1 MSLGKERAKIFGIV
15 IAILT
20 IFSVLLITGAK
31 TFQTATEQPLY
42 NASKNLK
49 KGDTEVVTEE
59 VLNYIPQEATSVYSV
74 VPKSKEDTNKW
85 WTQFLLTSKY
95 RLTPTIEL
103 GSVSDHVK
111 QMTLF
116 NIPAKD
122 SYAEEAVIILELK
135 NKKTG
140 MEDLDHMIENIP
152 SGSDTLIRNP
162 KDDLLVLTSPL
173 AFDSVMEVV
182 ESGKN
187 SLKNNKAFVNDTKEV
202 KDALLWFNFGGFLES
217 ITSEGVKKQNPEAV
231 ETITKKL
238 MGFEDDT
245 RWIGKSTDYGKSW
258 VGTFPSGGYDRDI
271 QNIEEFTQAVN
282 EDVTYDSET
291 EKGSEGNNDSS
302 SEGNN
307 DSSEDK
313 GSENSEAPKD
323 SEDVKNSDDDIPAGE
338 GDIDMGSFVAGPLMM
353 VSESVSVVA
362 KGKDEKGKVT
372 DNGTDNGTDKGTDKG
387 TGNTIEA
394 GQVTDPYTGKPVKAQ
409 GDLEYYDTI
418 VTLSPGMLTNSLSF
432 AGIPLSNIS
441 LYTFNIKEGEMKATI
456 DYVSDDVENETIEAP
471 DDEDRASTQDK
482 EATDK

>member
-1 MSLGKERAKIFGIV
+1 MSLRKDRVKIFGIV

-31 TFQTATEQPLY
+31 TFQIATEQPLY

-59 VLNYIPQEATSVYSV
+59 VLSYVPQEATSVYSV

-162 KDDLLVLTSPL
+162 KDNLLVLSSPL

-187 SLKNNKAFVNDTKEV
+187 SLKNNKEFVNDTKEV

-238 MGFEDDT
+238 MGFKDDT
-245 RWIGKSTDYGKSW
+245 RWIGKSNDYGKSW

-282 EDVTYDSET
+282 EDVTYESET

-302 SEGNN
+302 EDKGTE
-307 DSSEDK
+307 DKGSEDK
-313 GSENSEAPKD
+313 GSENSEDAK
-323 SEDVKNSDDDIPAGE
+323 KADDDTPAGE

-353 VSESVSVVA
+353 VSESVSVIA
-362 KGKDEKGKVT
+362 KEKDEKGKVT
-372 DNGTDNGTDKGTDKG
+372 DKDTDKDTDKGTD
-387 TGNTIEA
+387 NTIEA
-394 GQVTDPYTGKPVKAQ
+394 GQVTDPYTGKLVKAK
-409 GDLEYYDTI
+409 GDLKYYDTV

-456 DYVSDDVENETIEAP
+456 DYISDDVENETIETP

-482 EATDK
+482 EATEK